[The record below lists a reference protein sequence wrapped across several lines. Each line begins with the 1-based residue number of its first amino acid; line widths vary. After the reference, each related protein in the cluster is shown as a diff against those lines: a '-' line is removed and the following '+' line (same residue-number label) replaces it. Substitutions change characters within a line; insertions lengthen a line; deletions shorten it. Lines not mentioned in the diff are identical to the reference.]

1 MIVEN
6 AGKRPRIDSTSSVA
20 PEGTVCEDVTIG
32 QNTRVLYGARNKIVK
47 TLG

>member
-20 PEGTVCEDVTIG
+20 PDGTVCEDVTIG
-32 QNTRVLYGARNKIVK
+32 QNTRVLYGPGTK
-47 TLG
+47 L